1 MDKTFS
7 ILQVSSYDKGGGA
20 EKVAYNLFNA
30 YRQLGYDTCLAVGIK
45 KSHEEEVWEI
55 PNDAYRNFWS
65 GIWRDRQKVL
75 SANEHRKASR
85 LSGWLANLGELGR
98 WSQWRRG
105 IEDFNF
111 PASSRLLE
119 IAPLR
124 PDIIHAHNLHGGYFD
139 LRVLPDLSGKV
150 PTVITLHD
158 EWAFTGHCS
167 YTLGCQR
174 WKSGCGDCPS
184 LDTYPAIRRDATAQ
198 NVQRKHE
205 IYSHSKLYL
214 ASPSKWLLEKVKSSV
229 LQEGIIE
236 TRLIP
241 NGVDLNLFCP
251 GDKLRAR
258 HELDLSPG
266 SKVVLFVGNR
276 TLSNQF
282 KDYATIENAVSNIAA
297 RSNGKQIVFLCVGE
311 KASERQID
319 STVLRFIDYQD
330 DPGKIA
336 QFYQASDV
344 FLHAAHA
351 DNFPLTVLES
361 LACGTPV
368 VATAT
373 GGITEQIDN
382 GKTGFLVPNGDSYTM
397 AERVLNILS
406 NDDLQK
412 NLCQQALQT
421 ARHRFDLQL
430 QIETYL
436 SWYQEILESNNA
448 GSHSAWA
455 GRNSKSKCAYYT

>member
-1 MDKTFS
+1 MSKTLS
-7 ILQVSSYDKGGGA
+7 ILQVSSYDRGGGA
-20 EKVAYNLFNA
+20 EKVAYDLFNA
-30 YRQLGYDTCLAVGIK
+30 YRQRGYNTCLAVGIK
-45 KSHEEEVWEI
+45 KSYEDEVWEI

-65 GIWRDRQKVL
+65 GIWRERQKL
-75 SANEHRKASR
+75 FTANERRKAAR

-98 WSQWRRG
+98 WREWRRG

-119 IAPLR
+119 IAPLS
-124 PDIIHAHNLHGGYFD
+124 PDIVHVHNLHGGYFD
-139 LRVLPDLSGKV
+139 LRSLPALSSRV
-150 PTVITLHD
+150 PTVVTLHD

-174 WKSGCGDCPS
+174 WKLGCGDCPS
-184 LDTYPAIRRDATAQ
+184 LDTYPAIRCDATAQ
-198 NVQRKHE
+198 NIQRKRE
-205 IYSHSKLYL
+205 IYSHSKLYI
-214 ASPSKWLLEKVKSSV
+214 AAPSKWLLEKVNSSI
-229 LQEGIIE
+229 LCQGIIE

-241 NGVDLNLFCP
+241 NGVDFNLFCP
-251 GDKLRAR
+251 SDKLEAR
-258 HELDLSPG
+258 QELHLNPE

-276 TLSNQF
+276 TRSNQF
-282 KDYATIENAVSNIAA
+282 KDYATIEEAVRYIAA
-297 RSNGKQIVFLCVGE
+297 RSNGHQIIFLCVGE
-311 KASERQID
+311 KASEEQID

-330 DPGKIA
+330 DPRKIA
-336 QFYQASDV
+336 QYYQAADV

-373 GGITEQIDN
+373 GGIAEQIEN
-382 GKTGFLVPNGDSYTM
+382 GKTGFLVPNGDSDAM

-412 NLCQQALQT
+412 NLCQHALQT
-421 ARHRFDLQL
+421 ARHRFDLKL
-430 QIETYL
+430 QVETYL
-436 SWYQEILESNNA
+436 NWYQEILERNIAESELT
-448 GSHSAWA
+448 GA
-455 GRNSKSKCAYYT
+455 GRNSKSRCASYT